1 MTTRIVVGA
10 ISTKAHHVASDLLES
25 LLLHRRTHAKP
36 STAPPLAQ
44 NRSNDAARIPLFSY
58 TNMLEEAAQQSGRAQ
73 LGLEMAAAAHSIS
86 PSIFGDLFDFAPSAG
101 DALGALVRFF
111 PAAQTGTTVKLEK
124 LQNTARFVYNIDDLS
139 IKNRLQDSAYTLGKV
154 WRSLRRC
161 TGERWALDQVS
172 IAAKCPDHPEAY
184 KRFFGAPV
192 QFDAPTTALWFSQE
206 LLLQPIATAN
216 PARFHE
222 YCKRMELQMHPNS
235 EAAALL
241 QAALSEWMRHSA
253 WQETSSLE
261 NAAASFGTTART
273 LQRRLK
279 AQGINFQE
287 LRAQV
292 RMDMAQQLLQEREL
306 SITLIAEKLG
316 FSESSAFTRAFRHHA
331 QQSPRQ
337 FRQSIAVH

>member
-10 ISTKAHHVASDLLES
+10 ISTNAHRVASDLLES
-25 LLLHRRTHAKP
+25 LLPCRTRARAITALP
-36 STAPPLAQ
+36 SAH

-58 TNMLEEAAQQSGRAQ
+58 TNMLEEASQASGRPQ

-86 PSIFGDLFDFAPSAG
+86 QSIFGDLFDCAPSAG
-101 DALGALVRFF
+101 DALGALARFF
-111 PAAQTGTTVKLEK
+111 PSAQTGTTVKLEK
-124 LQNTARFVYNIDDLS
+124 QHHTARFVYNIDDLS
-139 IKNRLQDSAYTLGKV
+139 IQSRLQDNAYTLGKV

-172 IAAKCPDHPEAY
+172 IAAKCPSDPEAY
-184 KRFFGAPV
+184 RRFFGAPV
-192 QFDAPTTALWFSQE
+192 QFDAPVSALWFSQD
-206 LLLQPIATAN
+206 LLQQPIATAN
-216 PARFHE
+216 PVRFHE
-222 YCKRMELQMHPNS
+222 YCNRMALQMRPPV
-235 EAAALL
+235 EAATLL

-253 WQETSSLE
+253 WQDASSLE

-331 QQSPRQ
+331 QQSPRE
-337 FRQSIAVH
+337 FRQSKSVH